1 MWSRE
6 ELSSL
11 PSFSEF
17 VSWLIQDREGKD
29 GSRESWAGVMGWS
42 PYYSVCP
49 PCQLN
54 FTTLKLDGER

>member
-17 VSWLIQDREGKD
+17 VSWLIQDRE
-29 GSRESWAGVMGWS
+29 SWAEVMGWS